1 VGFVA
6 DTGPGVIRVA
16 MVDDH
21 ALVAMAVRGLVESDP
36 SLEFVGHAET
46 VAELFQRVGPAD
58 LVILDLRL
66 RDGSEPAANV
76 ERLRRWGARVLV
88 LTSGEDPYLIR
99 EVSRTD
105 VLGIVRKSAPPAAM
119 LAAISAAAA
128 GDSIATTEW
137 AAALDSDPSIESAP
151 LTDREREVLTLY
163 ASGLGAKQV
172 ATRLGIS
179 ENTIDDHLRR
189 IRAVYHSVHRPAN
202 TKVELYQRGVEDG
215 FLPGPT
221 SG

>member
-1 VGFVA
+1 MGAAQV
-6 DTGPGVIRVA
+6 RVA

-21 ALVAMAVRGLVESDP
+21 AVIAMAVRGLVESEP
-36 SLEFVGHAET
+36 ALAFVGHAET
-46 VAELFQRVGPAD
+46 VSELFRKVGPAD

-66 RDGSEPAANV
+66 RDGSEAVRNV
-76 ERLRRWGARVLV
+76 ERIRAWGAQVVV

-99 EVSRTD
+99 EVSRAD
-105 VLGIVRKSAPPAAM
+105 VLGIVRKSAPPATI
-119 LAAISAAAA
+119 LGAIAAAA
-128 GDSIATTEW
+128 RGDSIATAEW
-137 AAALDSDPSIESAP
+137 AAALDTDPDIGSAP
-151 LTDREREVLTLY
+151 LTAREREVLALY

-172 ATRLGIS
+172 ASRLGLS

-189 IRAVYHSVHRPAN
+189 IRAVYHAIHRPAN

-221 SG
+221 AG

>member
-1 VGFVA
+1 
-6 DTGPGVIRVA
+6 

-21 ALVAMAVRGLVESDP
+21 ALMAMAVR
-36 SLEFVGHAET
+36 SLIDGATGFDFVGHAET
-46 VAELFQRVGPAD
+46 VAELFQQVGPAD
-58 LVILDLRL
+58 LVLLDLRL
-66 RDGSEPAANV
+66 RDGSAPAGNV
-76 ERLRRWGARVLV
+76 ERIRRWGAAVLV

-105 VLGIVRKSAPPAAM
+105 VLGTVRKSAPPAAL
-119 LAAISAAAA
+119 LAAITAAAA

-137 AAALDSDPSIESAP
+137 AAALDSDPAIASAP
-151 LTDREREVLTLY
+151 LTEREREVLTLY

-172 ATRLGIS
+172 ATELGIS

-189 IRAVYHSVHRPAN
+189 IRAAYQSVQRPAY

-215 FLPGPT
+215 FLPGPA